1 MPQLQPPS
9 KRKYNTRH
17 LIQGTRFDATDSA
30 FLARE
35 LESIDERYFTELL
48 PGLDGLR
55 FIPLIQ
61 NVSPDSNAYTYSM
74 WKFKG
79 RVKAGSRNA
88 DDAPRATAVREEAS
102 RVMKEL
108 EGSYAW
114 TISEIRRAQRL
125 GIPLD
130 QATVDAARRVMG
142 QKIETML
149 ATGDSTLGIEGLL
162 NLTGVD
168 SETISTKTSG
178 NTWEANAATD
188 PAKII
193 GDVNLVTAEVFKD
206 LKGTQ
211 AQFDKWLVLVSP
223 AAYAAIATT
232 PRSTTSDTTILQ
244 FLLKNNPWLESI
256 EPWSQCTGA
265 GSGGTDRLV
274 AFPRNESWGG
284 ALVPEE
290 FEALDPQ
297 PRNLEIVVPTRG
309 VCGGVI
315 TRYAVAARY
324 MDGI

>member
-1 MPQLQPPS
+1 MKTQRPRTYQ
-9 KRKYNTRH
+9 TRH
-17 LIQGTRFDATDSA
+17 LAGPRFDATDTA

-35 LESIDERYFTELL
+35 LESIDSRYFSELL
-48 PGLDGLR
+48 PGLDGLKY
-55 FIPLIQ
+55 IPLVT

-74 WKFKG
+74 WSIKG
-79 RVKAGSRNA
+79 RAKAGSRNA
-88 DDAPRATAVREEAS
+88 DDAPRATAVRQETS

-114 TISEIRRAQRL
+114 TISEIRRANRL

-142 QKIETML
+142 QLIETLL
-149 ATGDSTLGIEGLL
+149 ATGDATLGIEGLL

-168 SETISTKTSG
+168 SETISSKTSG

-188 PAKII
+188 PDKII
-193 GDVNLVTAEVFKD
+193 GDVNKVTAEVFKD
-206 LKGTQ
+206 LKGSQ
-211 AQFDKWLVLVSP
+211 AMFDRWLVLVSP
-223 AAYAAIATT
+223 SAYAAAATN
-232 PRSTTSDTTILQ
+232 PRSSNSDTTILQ
-244 FLLKNNPWLESI
+244 YLMKNNPWLESI

-274 AFPRNESWGG
+274 AFPRTESWGG
-284 ALVPEE
+284 ALVPQE